1 MILILLHS
9 IVQQLKLNFWK
20 SIRKSIYLIRF
31 VMLKKII
38 YLILII
44 SNSATCQELANYGTP
59 IHSSINNTVGT
70 VVQDQVSPAYII
82 SFKEATERINI
93 ETDTEKYTLGDQAY
107 LLFDYDNDGNMDLVG
122 WLQNE
127 TPCNDCDGYV
137 TGYGKWI
144 WWEDYFNESTQPIY
158 YDSGIWFSARL
169 EAGDFN
175 GDGVLDVVFENEN
188 HHDNGEG
195 GYYTEEHYPLVLL
208 EFSSNGM
215 TERLIGPPTGSHS
228 LATGDIDNDGDIDI
242 VEAEWQYGD
251 CDHIST
257 PKFYINDGNGN
268 FSVSKTNLI
277 ESETFLQN
285 NSCADMTFTYVDL
298 FDMNNDGFLDLIA
311 GFSDNQQIPEFL
323 ENMYSSI
330 GYNPELIYIMYGDG
344 TSNFSL
350 QNAMTIDY
358 TTPNIENCE
367 DCALTLL
374 GGNFLDY
381 NNDGFFDLIT
391 IGTYNYSGVGINVFK
406 NIDGNSLVDVTD
418 EIIIDPV
425 QLHSEISG
433 PFTTLKIGDLGI
445 SYELRVLDIDDDG
458 DFDIM
463 PQYTTTGD
471 WSSTTRMAYWENN
484 NGSFTLVKFDDPI
497 SNINISNV
505 VNTWFSSPAPV
516 ENTYGDISNWDV
528 SGVTNMN
535 QLFHTRTDFNY
546 DLSSWDISNVT
557 NMFMIFHSS
566 GLSTAN
572 YDNILN
578 GWSQQDVQPNVE
590 LGAGQS
596 IYFCSSSDARMSL
609 IENYNWNIIDG
620 GLNCSNLNLNE
631 QNQLDISIYPNPT
644 SDIVYINGNYTQLK
658 VGVFDILG
666 KQLMN
671 KSIKNN
677 IDISQLEKGVYLL
690 QFSDGS
696 KLTTQRIIKK

>member
-1 MILILLHS
+1 MKHTNLS
-9 IVQQLKLNFWK
+9 
-20 SIRKSIYLIRF
+20 YLF
-31 VMLKKII
+31 LFII
-38 YLILII
+38 NVNLQ
-44 SNSATCQELANYGTP
+44 SQDLANYGTP
-59 IHSSINNTVGT
+59 THSSINNTVGT

-82 SFKEATERINI
+82 SHKEAVERINI
-93 ETDTEKYTLGDQAY
+93 ETETERYILGDQAY
-107 LLFDYDNDGNMDLVG
+107 LLFDYNNDGNMDLVG
-122 WLQNE
+122 WLQNV
-127 TPCNDCDGYV
+127 TPCDDCDGYV
-137 TGYGKWI
+137 TGYGKWV

-188 HHDNGEG
+188 HHDNGQG

-242 VEAEWQYGD
+242 VEAEWLYGD

-277 ESETFLQN
+277 ESETFLQQN
-285 NSCADMTFTYVDL
+285 FYCPDDMPFTYMDL
-298 FDMNNDGFLDLIA
+298 FDMNNDGYLDLIA
-311 GFSDNQQIPEFL
+311 GFSDNQQIPDSQID
-323 ENMYSSI
+323 MYTSI
-330 GYNPELIYIMYGDG
+330 GYDPALLYIMYGDG
-344 TSNFSL
+344 TGNFSF

-358 TTPNIENCE
+358 TSPNIENCE
-367 DCALTLL
+367 DCALSLF

-381 NNDGFFDLIT
+381 NNDGFFDLVT
-391 IGTYNYSGVGINVFK
+391 IGTYDYSGVGINVFK

-425 QLHSEISG
+425 QLYSEITG
-433 PFTTLKIGDLGI
+433 PFTNQKIGDLGI

-463 PQYTTTGD
+463 PQYTITED

-484 NGSFTLVKFDDPI
+484 NGSFALVKFDDPI
-497 SNINISNV
+497 SNVNIHNV
-505 VNTWFSSPAPV
+505 VNTWFSSPTPV

-528 SGVTNMN
+528 SGVTNMS

-578 GWSQQDVQPNVE
+578 GWSQQAVQSNVE
-590 LGAGQS
+590 LGAGPT
-596 IYFCSSSDARMSL
+596 INFCNSEDARQYLITNHSWNIVDGGKDCTSL
-609 IENYNWNIIDG
+609 SLNNKNLLNINVYPNPVKEKLNIEGNTGTLQATIYNSLGQVLSTHAVTNIID
-620 GLNCSNLNLNE
+620 LSNLSKGTYFIKLYNN
-631 QNQLDISIYPNPT
+631 DGIIFKTIY
-644 SDIVYINGNYTQLK
+644 V
-658 VGVFDILG
+658 
-666 KQLMN
+666 
-671 KSIKNN
+671 
-677 IDISQLEKGVYLL
+677 E
-690 QFSDGS
+690 
-696 KLTTQRIIKK
+696 

>member
-1 MILILLHS
+1 
-9 IVQQLKLNFWK
+9 
-20 SIRKSIYLIRF
+20 
-31 VMLKKII
+31 MLKKII

-44 SNSATCQELANYGTP
+44 SNSAICQELANYGTP

-82 SFKEATERINI
+82 SFKEATDRINI
-93 ETDTEKYTLGDQAY
+93 ETDTEKYILGDQAY
-107 LLFDYDNDGNMDLVG
+107 LLFDYNNDGNMDLVG
-122 WLQNE
+122 WLQNA

-158 YDSGIWFSARL
+158 YDSGIWYSARL

-195 GYYTEEHYPLVLL
+195 GYYTEEHYPLVIL

-257 PKFYINDGNGN
+257 PKFYMNDGNGN

-277 ESETFLQN
+277 ESETFLQQN
-285 NSCADMTFTYVDL
+285 FYCPDDMPFTYIDL
-298 FDMNNDGFLDLIA
+298 FDMNNDGYLDLIA
-311 GFSDNQQIPEFL
+311 GFSDNQQIPDSQID
-323 ENMYSSI
+323 MYASI
-330 GYNPELIYIMYGDG
+330 GYNPALLYIMYGDG
-344 TSNFSL
+344 TGNFSL

-367 DCALTLL
+367 DCALSLF

-381 NNDGFFDLIT
+381 NNDGFFDLVT

-425 QLHSEISG
+425 QLYSDISG
-433 PFTTLKIGDLGI
+433 PFTTQKIGDLGI

-463 PQYTTTGD
+463 PQYTITED
-471 WSSTTRMAYWENN
+471 WSSTNRMAYWENN

-497 SNINISNV
+497 SNINIRNV

-516 ENTYGDISNWDV
+516 ENTYGDISNWNV
-528 SGVTNMN
+528 SGVTNMS

-578 GWSQQDVQPNVE
+578 GWSQQDVQTNVE
-590 LGAGQS
+590 LGAETINYCNS
-596 IYFCSSSDARMSL
+596 RDARMSL
-609 IENYNWNIIDG
+609 IENYNWNIVDG
-620 GLNCSNLNLNE
+620 GLNCSTLNLND
-631 QNQLDISIYPNPT
+631 QNQLNISIYPNPT
-644 SDIVYINGNYTQLK
+644 SDIVYINGNYSQLK

-671 KSIKNN
+671 KSITNT
-677 IDISQLEKGVYLL
+677 IDISQLEKGVYVL
-690 QFSDGS
+690 QLSDGS
-696 KLTTQRIIKK
+696 KLSTQRIIKN